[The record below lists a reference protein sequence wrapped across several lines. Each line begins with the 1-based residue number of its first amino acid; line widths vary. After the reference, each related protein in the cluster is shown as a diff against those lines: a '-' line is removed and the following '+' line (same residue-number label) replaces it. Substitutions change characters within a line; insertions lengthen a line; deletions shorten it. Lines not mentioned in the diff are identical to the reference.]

1 MRGLDGILKLTENE
15 LESISSSGKFR
26 SKDDV
31 ELTYKLIDIAKD
43 IYCIWGYEDEG
54 YSNTGMSYR
63 SGRSMRDEPMSY
75 ERRRM
80 PGNSY
85 RRGYSRTSRDEYLDE
100 LRDLMESAPDEQT
113 RQSIHKMIQQMEN
126 QM

>member
-15 LESISSSGKFR
+15 LDSIASSGKFR
-26 SKDDV
+26 SKEDV
-31 ELTYKLIDIAKD
+31 DLTYKLIDIAKD
-43 IYCIWGYEDEG
+43 IHCIWSYEEDG
-54 YSNTGMSYR
+54 TGASYR
-63 SGRSMRDEPMSY
+63 RSMREEPM

-80 PGNSY
+80 PGTSY